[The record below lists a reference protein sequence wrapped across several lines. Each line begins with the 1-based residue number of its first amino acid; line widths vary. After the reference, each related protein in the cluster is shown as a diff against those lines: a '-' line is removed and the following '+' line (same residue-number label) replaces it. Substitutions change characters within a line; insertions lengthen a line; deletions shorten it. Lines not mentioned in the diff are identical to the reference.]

1 VFLRIDPGEGLG
13 HHAHVRTGGTRSKF
27 GITVQELSSQSIKDT
42 IKALNLTVVGLHI
55 HKGSGIDDPTAWAQN
70 AKFLANLLPDFPSI
84 KYLNLGGG
92 LPIPY
97 QPNDPALD
105 LTQLGKSLSSFH
117 EQLSANKVNLELW
130 LEPGRILVAQSCVL
144 ISRVTQLKWK
154 PGKSFVGVNT
164 GMNTLIRPCLYSSYH
179 HIVNLSRLKIKVVDE
194 NSAYDDETFV
204 VDVVGNICETGDVL
218 GHDRVL
224 PNTTNEG
231 DIVLIDAA
239 GAYGRS
245 MSSSYN
251 LRPPPPELFLPESS
265 FLLPSVP

>member
-1 VFLRIDPGEGLG
+1 LRIDPGEGLG

-27 GITVQELSSQSIKDT
+27 GITVEELSAQSTKDA
-42 IKALNLTVVGLHI
+42 IKAVNLTVVGLHI
-55 HKGSGIDDPTAWAQN
+55 HKGSGIDDPTAWAKN
-70 AKFLANLLPDFPSI
+70 AKFLADLLPDFPSI

-105 LTQLGKSLSSFH
+105 FVQLDKSLSAFKQ
-117 EQLSANKVNLELW
+117 QLQESKANIELW
-130 LEPGRILVAQSCVL
+130 LEPGRVIVAQSCAL
-144 ISRVTQLKWK
+144 IARVTQLKWK

-179 HIVNLSRLKIKVVDE
+179 HIVNLSKLKPKISNE
-194 NSAYDDETFV
+194 NAAYEDETFV

-218 GHDRVL
+218 GHDRLL
-224 PNTTNEG
+224 PKTTEEA
-231 DIVLIDAA
+231 DVILIDAA

-245 MSSSYN
+245 MSSNYN
-251 LRPPPPELFLPESS
+251 MRSPPQELFLS
-265 FLLPSVP
+265 